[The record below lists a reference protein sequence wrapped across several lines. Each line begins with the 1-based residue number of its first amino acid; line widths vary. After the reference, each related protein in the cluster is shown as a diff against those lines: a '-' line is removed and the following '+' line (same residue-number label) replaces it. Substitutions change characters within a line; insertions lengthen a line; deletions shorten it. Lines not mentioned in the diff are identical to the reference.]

1 MRYIVKKENAETI
14 YISGGIFVSNGKWT
28 HPKMILDDYELVIV
42 LKGRFQMRIGQARK
56 EFLEG
61 DCFILFPGEEHI
73 GIEAAWD
80 VSFYWLLLFNTIRI
94 SLLRLLCG
102 FVPPIILSIMLFDM
116 TSKKFRRISQSILG
130 IYQQLFGLYRSRGQA
145 VPDVGE
151 ILPSDSDRQRA
162 VEEPGLVY
170 HHLPGRADQHQ
181 HGAVRGGPPGR
192 RGADSENPLYHAPRD
207 CADYR
212 VFGTWLYRQGLG
224 KLKYGLGAAVSVFES
239 SVGLVLVLVSNKLAN
254 KFAGLGIW

>member
-1 MRYIVKKENAETI
+1 
-14 YISGGIFVSNGKWT
+14 
-28 HPKMILDDYELVIV
+28 MILDDYELVIV

-151 ILPSDSDRQRA
+151 MLATSWRTSSPGWGFGDSQQRRQKC
-162 VEEPGLVY
+162 
-170 HHLPGRADQHQ
+170 HN
-181 HGAVRGGPPGR
+181 R
-192 RGADSENPLYHAPRD
+192 RDIG
-207 CADYR
+207 
-212 VFGTWLYRQGLG
+212 
-224 KLKYGLGAAVSVFES
+224 
-239 SVGLVLVLVSNKLAN
+239 
-254 KFAGLGIW
+254 AGLALSVNLRYGEK

>member
-116 TSKKFRRISQSILG
+116 TSKKFRRISQSILY
-130 IYQQLFGLYRSRGQA
+130 IPHFFSWVIVYAIVQVLFQNTGYINSFLGFI
-145 VPDVGE
+145 G
-151 ILPSDSDRQRA
+151 
-162 VEEPGLVY
+162 VEAKQFLM
-170 HHLPGRADQHQ
+170 
-181 HGAVRGGPPGR
+181 
-192 RGADSENPLYHAPRD
+192 SER
-207 CADYR
+207 C
-212 VFGTWLYRQGLG
+212 
-224 KLKYGLGAAVSVFES
+224 
-239 SVGLVLVLVSNKLAN
+239 
-254 KFAGLGIW
+254 

>member
-116 TSKKFRRISQSILG
+116 TSKKFWRISQSILG

-151 ILPSDSDRQRA
+151 MLATSWRTSSPGWGFGDSQQRRQKC
-162 VEEPGLVY
+162 
-170 HHLPGRADQHQ
+170 HN
-181 HGAVRGGPPGR
+181 R
-192 RGADSENPLYHAPRD
+192 RDIG
-207 CADYR
+207 
-212 VFGTWLYRQGLG
+212 
-224 KLKYGLGAAVSVFES
+224 
-239 SVGLVLVLVSNKLAN
+239 
-254 KFAGLGIW
+254 AGLALSVNLRYGEK